1 MNLFALL
8 VLGTCTVLV
17 VSARC
22 GSVQESCCAWKLTK
36 ADMGQTGIG
45 AAVQSKWLDCAAE
58 VINARIALYAAK
70 EIRFNLMALVKD
82 QRIALQERLAQLNE
96 QLEGAVD
103 EDSRA
108 AYMRERFE
116 VQDALRVRQQERERW
131 HAENLRRKHNYIPF
145 IFNVLQVLAER
156 DELLS
161 LVEQAKKK
169 ASQTPVTNSTAGA

>member
-1 MNLFALL
+1 
-8 VLGTCTVLV
+8 
-17 VSARC
+17 
-22 GSVQESCCAWKLTK
+22 
-36 ADMGQTGIG
+36 
-45 AAVQSKWLDCAAE
+45 VQSEWLDRAAE

-82 QRIALQERLAQLNE
+82 QRVALQERLAQLQE
-96 QLEGAVD
+96 QLEGTLD

-108 AYMRERFE
+108 VCVRERCE

-156 DELLS
+156 DELLP
-161 LVEQAKKK
+161 LVEEAKKK
-169 ASQTPVTNSTAGA
+169 TSQTPANKCIAGT